1 MTIVL
6 ALIAY
11 LIGSVSFA
19 VVVSRAMDM
28 PDPRSYG
35 SKNPGA
41 TNVLRTGKKVAAALT
56 LLGDAGKG
64 WLAGFMTDHFFSTEV
79 PASYKMAAVA
89 VAVVVGHMY
98 PVFHRFQGGKGV
110 STALGVL
117 LALNVW
123 LAVGA
128 ASTWLVIAVFF
139 RISSLA
145 ALIAAVS
152 APVFCFML
160 YGIHPYTLAVGIIA
174 LLLVWRHKGNI
185 RKLLAGTEARIG
197 GKRNPP
203 APDVN

>member
-1 MTIVL
+1 VFL
-6 ALIAY
+6 
-11 LIGSVSFA
+11 
-19 VVVSRAMDM
+19 
-28 PDPRSYG
+28 
-35 SKNPGA
+35 
-41 TNVLRTGKKVAAALT
+41 
-56 LLGDAGKG
+56 
-64 WLAGFMTDHFFSTEV
+64 TDHFFSTEV

-89 VAVVVGHMY
+89 LAVVVGHMY
-98 PVFHRFQGGKGV
+98 PIFHRFQGGKGV

-152 APVFCFML
+152 APIYCFML
-160 YGIHPYTLAVGIIA
+160 YGLHPYTLAVGIIA
-174 LLLVWRHKGNI
+174 LLLVWRHKANI

-197 GKRNPP
+197 GNKNPP
-203 APDVN
+203 APDAN